1 MSIRYD
7 LYETPDIQQTGEQQ
21 SLHPRVVINGTVD
34 QNEFLDRVHKFT
46 GISRSLLSG
55 AMQSFQNELR
65 DLLANGWNVELG
77 DIGYFSVS
85 LQGPP
90 IMKKEEVRAQS
101 IKLKNINFRPSAQF
115 KKEVGWQM
123 RLERGESFTRP
134 HGKGHSEEECLT
146 IVNDHLGKYPCLT
159 RADYCRLTGHDK
171 QRALNELNAFI
182 ELRPN
187 EIAHQSH
194 GIATCELFLGLA
206 LKLGIEH
213 LGRQHETG
221 AACDV
226 VGQKLHALGH
236 QAVRVHKGLE
246 RQKQTLAKT
255 SFVRAAGGSRNQIY
269 VALAHGCAGFAPAH
283 NPVGTLVHGKRLI
296 VFFSPPLRFER
307 IKKKRL
313 GEFGQQIF
321 SQTSVVAPG
330 QFLPRLFVED
340 RKSVV

>member
-21 SLHPRVVINGTVD
+21 PLHPRVVINGTVG

-134 HGKGHSEEECLT
+134 HGKGHSEEECLA

-182 ELRPN
+182 E
-187 EIAHQSH
+187 Q
-194 GIATCELFLGLA
+194 GL
-206 LKLGIEH
+206 LM
-213 LGRQHETG
+213 RYG
-221 AACDV
+221 AGKQV
-226 VGQKLHALGH
+226 VY
-236 QAVRVHKGLE
+236 
-246 RQKQTLAKT
+246 AKK
-255 SFVRAAGGSRNQIY
+255 Y
-269 VALAHGCAGFAPAH
+269 PC
-283 NPVGTLVHGKRLI
+283 
-296 VFFSPPLRFER
+296 
-307 IKKKRL
+307 
-313 GEFGQQIF
+313 
-321 SQTSVVAPG
+321 SV
-330 QFLPRLFVED
+330 
-340 RKSVV
+340 